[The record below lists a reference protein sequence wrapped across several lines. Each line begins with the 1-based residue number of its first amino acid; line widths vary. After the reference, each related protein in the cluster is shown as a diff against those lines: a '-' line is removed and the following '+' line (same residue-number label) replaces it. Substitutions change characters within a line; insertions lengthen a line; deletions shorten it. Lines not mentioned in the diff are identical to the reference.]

1 MQRAPE
7 DGGRAAASL
16 AIAGLLSCADG
27 DEKRLIQA
35 QLVAEALDP
44 RKTAPAAYYACI
56 CCMRARILS
65 MHTVPAYYTCISC
78 MHACMHEYSACIAC
92 FHAGMHSS
100 MHIMHAYYNG
110 ILRMHAM
117 HAFTSGFHIMHAYCA
132 SVLCRHTMHT
142 RHAFH
147 AYHARIHACI
157 HIMAAH
163 YACLP

>member
-1 MQRAPE
+1 MVMRK
-7 DGGRAAASL
+7 DSYR
-16 AIAGLLSCADG
+16 LSWSRRHWTPG
-27 DEKRLIQA
+27 K
-35 QLVAEALDP
+35 QLQQHIMHAYVACV
-44 RKTAPAAYYACI
+44 RAYYPCI
-56 CCMRARILS
+56 PCLHIIHAYRA
-65 MHTVPAYYTCISC
+65 C
-78 MHACMHEYSACIAC
+78 MHACMHEYSACIVC
-92 FHAGMHSS
+92 LHAGMHSS